1 MLNSTEFWNQP
12 EELAISE
19 FALSV
24 VSSVASRKYS
34 QCLYYLGF
42 ITLALIGCKVY
53 AFITST
59 AALAEIWT
67 LTLVSVDRCQAIFH
81 PLETKKR
88 MTSVQ
93 VRILMI
99 FNANSASAKFH

>member
-1 MLNSTEFWNQP
+1 M
-12 EELAISE
+12 AI
-19 FALSV
+19 
-24 VSSVASRKYS
+24 
-34 QCLYYLGF
+34 
-42 ITLALIGCKVY
+42 IGCKVY

-67 LTLVSVDRCQAIFH
+67 LTLVSVDRCQAIFN

-93 VRILMI
+93 VRILKI
-99 FNANSASAKFH
+99 FNANSTKGQLILKEKFKVFI